1 MQLSQFDEIRA
12 RNGGT
17 LPHQEQGYEAFYKDE
32 VSFIDA
38 EVATTWL
45 TSCMG
50 IVRLSHV
57 L

>member
-1 MQLSQFDEIRA
+1 VQLSQFDEIRA